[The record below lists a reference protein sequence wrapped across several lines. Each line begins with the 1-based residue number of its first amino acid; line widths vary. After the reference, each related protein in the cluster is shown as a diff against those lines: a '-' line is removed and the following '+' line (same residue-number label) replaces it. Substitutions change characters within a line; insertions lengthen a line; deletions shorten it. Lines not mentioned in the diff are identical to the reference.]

1 MLRLKRHAVTSEGG
15 GSPREFS
22 SGLYAATTCEEIPF
36 PWPRFSD
43 PASRFGP
50 IHAAVAAI
58 PAAALFPFD
67 AATDEGNDFLRM
79 CRRWPEASPAP
90 AAGPPA
96 GSLPDVPVLMLS
108 GQMDLRTPNETARSA
123 AADWPHAQVLTIPNT
138 GHSVLTADFSGCA
151 VGAARR
157 FLRGQSVPA
166 RCRGGLPL
174 FYALPPAPL
183 SLTELRAARGVRG
196 ARGRAINAVQL
207 TVLDVTLESLSSLF
221 ATSKLKLHGGG
232 LRGGRWWVN
241 LGGRNPFL
249 RMRRIEFLPGV
260 FVSGTVHRL
269 GTRRELSTLRAV
281 RAAHPRR
288 HPADRAQ
295 DHHRSAR
302 RPAGAQPRPR
312 RGGRGRGVRARPD
325 GGARRA
331 GARAAS
337 PRQATAPALTCD
349 SPPP

>member
-1 MLRLKRHAVTSEGG
+1 MLRLKRQAVTSEGG

-50 IHAAVAAI
+50 IHDAVAAI
-58 PAAALFPFD
+58 PAAALYPFD

-151 VGAARR
+151 IGAARR
-157 FLRGQSVPA
+157 FLRGRSVPA
-166 RCRGGLPL
+166 RCRGGLQL

-183 SLTELRAARGVRG
+183 VAEGAAGRPGRARCARAGDQRGAADGARRHPRVALLAVRDLEAQAARRRAARRALVGQP
-196 ARGRAINAVQL
+196 GRSQ
-207 TVLDVTLESLSSLF
+207 TRSS
-221 ATSKLKLHGGG
+221 A
-232 LRGGRWWVN
+232 
-241 LGGRNPFL
+241 
-249 RMRRIEFLPGV
+249 
-260 FVSGTVHRL
+260 
-269 GTRRELSTLRAV
+269 
-281 RAAHPRR
+281 
-288 HPADRAQ
+288 
-295 DHHRSAR
+295 
-302 RPAGAQPRPR
+302 
-312 RGGRGRGVRARPD
+312 
-325 GGARRA
+325 
-331 GARAAS
+331 
-337 PRQATAPALTCD
+337 
-349 SPPP
+349 